1 MRRAIAG
8 AVVGAAILLGGVA
21 MVRSGVADGAAER
34 AREVANARSRAAR
47 SDVRMK
53 GANRKAPVSGW
64 TLVHLEGTPE
74 EIGYQ
79 HGVLLS
85 AEIVDLQR
93 VYALEFQHDDG
104 KDWNFI
110 REASKNVIWP
120 HVEKEYREEMQG
132 IADGLQALGVKLDV
146 WDVVAM
152 NMAEEWS
159 YYVEAWDKEHKVAS
173 LSTVT
178 AGDHC
183 SAFVATG
190 SYTKDGRV
198 VIAHNNWTNYLDGAR
213 WTIVFDIAPAKG
225 YRMLMDGLPGV
236 IHSGDDFGVN
246 SAGIVITE
254 TTITAFHGYD
264 MNGVPEFVRARK
276 AMQYG
281 ASIDDVAKLFKDGN
295 NGGYANDWLIADT
308 KKNEI
313 ASLEL
318 GLKNVTLERKTD
330 GYFVGSNFPINPK
343 LTKEETTF
351 APNDLSVSGNARHK
365 RWEQLMKENKGNIDV
380 AMAQV
385 FLADHVDS
393 FTGKSEPSERTLCG
407 HVEDSSRGMGA
418 WQPSYGT
425 AGAAQNKATDA
436 AMAAKMEF
444 TAAAGHACGKDFIA
458 MKHLEDHPALAWEK
472 PELRDMKAY
481 PWTTVKAE

>member
-1 MRRAIAG
+1 MSRGIAA
-8 AVVGAAILLGGVA
+8 AVIGAAVIVA
-21 MVRSGVADGAAER
+21 GFALTRSAQTVASAPT
-34 AREVANARSRAAR
+34 NPQ
-47 SDVRMK
+47 SDPRMK
-53 GANRKAPVSGW
+53 GAYRRPPVNGW
-64 TLVHLEGTPE
+64 TQVHLEGTPS
-74 EIGYQ
+74 EIGFQ

-85 AEIVDLQR
+85 AETVDLQK
-93 VYALEFQHDDG
+93 VFALEQQHDDG
-104 KDWNFI
+104 KDWNFF
-110 REASKNVIWP
+110 REQAKDVLWP
-120 HVEKEYREEMQG
+120 HVEQEYREEMQG
-132 IADGLQALGVKLDV
+132 IADGLKAKGIKLDV

-152 NMAEEWS
+152 NAAEEWS
-159 YYVEAWDKEHKVAS
+159 YFAEEYDKEHKIAS
-173 LSTVT
+173 LPTVT
-178 AGDHC
+178 APDHC

-213 WTIVFDIAPAKG
+213 WTIAFDIAPAKG
-225 YRMLMDGLPGV
+225 YRILMDGLPGV
-236 IHSGDDFGVN
+236 IHSGDDFGMN

-281 ASIDDVAKLFKDGN
+281 SSIDEVAQIFKDGN

-330 GYFVGSNFPINPK
+330 GYFVGSNYPINPK
-343 LTKEETTF
+343 LTAEETTF
-351 APNDLSVSGNARHK
+351 PAKDMSVSGNARRK
-365 RWEQLMKENKGNIDV
+365 RWEQLMKENKGKIDV
-380 AMAQV
+380 QMAQT

-393 FTGKSEPSERTLCG
+393 FTGKTEPSERTLCG
-407 HVEDSSRGMGA
+407 HVENSSRGMGA
-418 WQPSYGT
+418 WQPGYGT

-436 AMAAKMEF
+436 EMAAKMSF
-444 TAAAGHACGKDFIA
+444 TAAAGHACGADFIA
-458 MKHLEDHPALAWEK
+458 AKHLQDHPALDWEK

-481 PWTTVKAE
+481 PWTTLKAE

>member
-1 MRRAIAG
+1 MRRGIAAAVVGG
-8 AVVGAAILLGGVA
+8 AVVLAALGMSRNA
-21 MVRSGVADGAAER
+21 QT
-34 AREVANARSRAAR
+34 VANAAANPR
-47 SDVRMK
+47 TDARMK
-53 GANRKAPVSGW
+53 GAYRKPAVNGW
-64 TLVHLEGTPE
+64 TQVHLEGTPK

-85 AEIVDLQR
+85 AEIVDLQK
-93 VYALEFQHDDG
+93 VFALEQQHDDG
-104 KDWNFI
+104 KDWDFF
-110 REASKNVIWP
+110 RGQAKNVLWP
-120 HVEKEYREEMQG
+120 HVEEEYREEMQG
-132 IADGLQALGVKLDV
+132 IADGLKAQGVKLDV

-152 NMAEEWS
+152 NAAEEWS
-159 YYVEAWDKEHKVAS
+159 YFVEAYDKEHKIAS
-173 LSTVT
+173 LPTVT
-178 AGDHC
+178 APDHC

-213 WTIVFDIAPAKG
+213 WTIAFDIAPAKG
-225 YRMLMDGLPGV
+225 YRILMDGLPGV

-281 ASIDDVAKLFKDGN
+281 SSIDEVAQIFKDGN

-318 GLKNVTLERKTD
+318 GLKNVTLDRKTD
-330 GYFVGSNFPINPK
+330 GYFVGSNYPINPK
-343 LTKEETTF
+343 LTAEETTF
-351 APNDLSVSGNARHK
+351 PAKDMSVSGNARRK
-365 RWEQLMKENKGNIDV
+365 RWEQLMRENKGKIDV
-380 AMAQV
+380 KMAQV

-393 FTGKSEPSERTLCG
+393 FTGKIEPSERTLCG
-407 HVEDSSRGMGA
+407 HVENSSRGMGA
-418 WQPSYGT
+418 WQNAYGT

-436 AMAAKMEF
+436 DMAGKMSF
-444 TAAAGHACGKDFIA
+444 TAAAGHACGADFIA
-458 MKHLEDHPALAWEK
+458 AKHLQEHPALDWEK
-472 PELRDMKAY
+472 PGLKDMKAY
-481 PWTTVKAE
+481 PWTTIQAE

>member
-1 MRRAIAG
+1 MRRGIAAAIVGG
-8 AVVGAAILLGGVA
+8 AVVLGAFGATRNA
-21 MVRSGVADGAAER
+21 KTDASMAANPRADA
-34 AREVANARSRAAR
+34 
-47 SDVRMK
+47 RMK
-53 GANRKAPVSGW
+53 GAYRRTVVNGW
-64 TLVHLEGTPE
+64 TKVHLEGTPE

-79 HGVLLS
+79 HGVLLA
-85 AEIVDLQR
+85 AEIADLQK
-93 VYALEFQHDDG
+93 VFALEQQHEDG
-104 KDWNFI
+104 KDWNFF
-110 REASKNVIWP
+110 REQSKSVLWP
-120 HVEKEYREEMQG
+120 HVEQEYREEMQG
-132 IADGLQALGVKLDV
+132 IANGLKAQGVKLDL

-152 NMAEEWS
+152 NAAEEWS
-159 YYVEAWDKEHKVAS
+159 YFVEEYDKEHKMAS
-173 LSTVT
+173 LPTVT
-178 AGDHC
+178 APDHC

-213 WTIVFDIAPAKG
+213 WTMAFDIAPAKG
-225 YRMLMDGLPGV
+225 YRILMDGLPGV
-236 IHSGDDFGVN
+236 IHSADDFGVN

-254 TTITAFHGYD
+254 TTITAFHGYA

-281 ASIDDVAKLFKDGN
+281 ASIDEVAEIFRAGN

-308 KKNEI
+308 KRNEI

-343 LTKEETTF
+343 LTAEETTF
-351 APNDLSVSGNARHK
+351 AAKDMSVSGNARHK
-365 RWEQLMKENKGNIDV
+365 RWEQLMKENKGKIDV
-380 AMAQV
+380 QMAQV

-393 FTGKSEPSERTLCG
+393 FTGKTEPSERTLCG
-407 HVEDSSRGMGA
+407 HVENSARGMGT
-418 WQPSYGT
+418 WQAPFGT

-436 AMAAKMEF
+436 AMAANMTF
-444 TAAAGHACGKDFIA
+444 TAAAGHACGADFIA
-458 MKHLEDHPALAWEK
+458 AKHLQEHPALDWEK

-481 PWTTVKAE
+481 PWTTIKAE

>member
-1 MRRAIAG
+1 MNRGIAT
-8 AVVGAAILLGGVA
+8 AVMGAAVIVA
-21 MVRSGVADGAAER
+21 GFALTRSAQTVASAPT
-34 AREVANARSRAAR
+34 NPQ
-47 SDVRMK
+47 SDPRMK
-53 GANRKAPVSGW
+53 GAYRRAPLNGW
-64 TLVHLEGTPE
+64 TQVHLEGTPS
-74 EIGYQ
+74 EIGFQ

-85 AEIVDLQR
+85 AEIVDLQK
-93 VYALEFQHDDG
+93 VFALEQQHDDG
-104 KDWNFI
+104 KDWNFF
-110 REASKNVIWP
+110 REQAKDVLWP
-120 HVEKEYREEMQG
+120 HVEHEYRDEMQG
-132 IADGLQALGVKLDV
+132 IADGLKAKGAKLDV

-152 NMAEEWS
+152 NAAEEWS
-159 YYVEAWDKEHKVAS
+159 YFVEEYDKEHKIAS

-178 AGDHC
+178 APDHC

-213 WTIVFDIAPAKG
+213 WTIAFDIAPAKG
-225 YRMLMDGLPGV
+225 YRILMDGLPGV

-281 ASIDDVAKLFKDGN
+281 YSIDEVAQIFKEGN

-330 GYFVGSNFPINPK
+330 GYFVGSNYPINPK
-343 LTKEETTF
+343 LTAEETTF
-351 APNDLSVSGNARHK
+351 PAKDMSVSGNARHK
-365 RWEQLMKENKGNIDV
+365 RWEQLMKENKGKIDIQ
-380 AMAQV
+380 MAQA

-393 FTGKSEPSERTLCG
+393 FTGKNEPSERTLCG
-407 HVEDSSRGMGA
+407 HVENSSRGMGT
-418 WQPSYGT
+418 WQPGYGT

-436 AMAAKMEF
+436 EMAAKMSF
-444 TAAAGHACGKDFIA
+444 TAAAGHACGADFIA
-458 MKHLEDHPALAWEK
+458 AKHLQEHPALDWEK

-481 PWTTVKAE
+481 PWTTLKAE

>member
-1 MRRAIAG
+1 M
-8 AVVGAAILLGGVA
+8 
-21 MVRSGVADGAAER
+21 
-34 AREVANARSRAAR
+34 NA
-47 SDVRMK
+47 
-53 GANRKAPVSGW
+53 
-64 TLVHLEGTPE
+64 
-74 EIGYQ
+74 
-79 HGVLLS
+79 
-85 AEIVDLQR
+85 
-93 VYALEFQHDDG
+93 
-104 KDWNFI
+104 
-110 REASKNVIWP
+110 
-120 HVEKEYREEMQG
+120 
-132 IADGLQALGVKLDV
+132 
-146 WDVVAM
+146 
-152 NMAEEWS
+152 AEEWS
-159 YYVEAWDKEHKVAS
+159 YFVEEYDKEHKIAS

-178 AGDHC
+178 APDHC

-213 WTIVFDIAPAKG
+213 WTIAFDIAPAKG
-225 YRMLMDGLPGV
+225 YRILMDGLPGV

-281 ASIDDVAKLFKDGN
+281 YSIDEVAQIFKEGN

-330 GYFVGSNFPINPK
+330 GYFVGSNYPINPK
-343 LTKEETTF
+343 LTAEETTF
-351 APNDLSVSGNARHK
+351 PAKDMSVSGNARHK
-365 RWEQLMKENKGNIDV
+365 RWEQLMKENKGKIDIQ
-380 AMAQV
+380 MAQA

-393 FTGKSEPSERTLCG
+393 FTGKNEPSERTLCG
-407 HVEDSSRGMGA
+407 HVENSSRGMGT
-418 WQPSYGT
+418 WQPGYGT

-436 AMAAKMEF
+436 EMAAKMSF
-444 TAAAGHACGKDFIA
+444 TAAAGHACGADFIA
-458 MKHLEDHPALAWEK
+458 AKHLQEHPALDWEK

-481 PWTTVKAE
+481 PWTTLKAE